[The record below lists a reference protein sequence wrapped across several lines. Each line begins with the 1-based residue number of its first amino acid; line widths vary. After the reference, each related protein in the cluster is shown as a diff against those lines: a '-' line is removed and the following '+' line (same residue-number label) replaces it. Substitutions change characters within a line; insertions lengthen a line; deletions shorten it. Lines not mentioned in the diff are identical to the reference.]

1 MPVSCAASGCKSRY
15 TLEARE
21 KGITFHRFPR
31 SNPALLDKWCR
42 AMKRAT
48 STGELWM
55 PSRYQRLCS
64 LHFQQSCFDT
74 TGQTKRLRDDV
85 IPSIFNFPQNTQKSE
100 ESECRVLEISTPP
113 SNDIL
118 VVTEIENG
126 VPEVVNV
133 LTNADASVY
142 YQVQLQDHPY
152 FIPDIDTLKK
162 KLQASEDSRA
172 QKEKEL
178 RNAKDREKRLRQT
191 CLSIYRELIKRNL
204 LSSHLLN
211 ILQPYEDIP
220 LELFKKPESEYSAQ
234 QRMFSLTLQLNDP
247 LSYKYL
253 RKETKLPLPGPRR
266 LRQWLKSD
274 RGGPGINSLVLKALI
289 QKKQTH
295 PQLYT
300 QVSLAMGT
308 FSIQQSVAFDSHR
321 NGLVGFVNLGEGS
334 GSQDVANEVLM
345 FMLVGTV
352 GHWNVPIAYFYV
364 KTLTPQAQKQLLI
377 HVLHELCEKSFEVV
391 AVSMDRHPR
400 NEEMCTMLGCAFTDP
415 WELQTHFSL
424 PNRDYRYYVV
434 FDVGNELQTI
444 TNMMKELGSILSTEG
459 VITWHYITD
468 LMNLPRMFP
477 LVGEMKLVKMTLLC
491 NKISDTVANALQFIQ
506 ELNSENSHG
515 FRAIIIFIQ
524 IIGRLF
530 DICNSSSVRLQGDKG
545 PINQANLD
553 QKLQVLQ
560 ETREYLLTLTTCD
573 NDFLFQTSRAW
584 CTVGL
589 LVNIASLTEL
599 LPRLLMD
606 HDCITTYRFRTHHL
620 KEFINCVRST
630 GGSDVRPTA
639 LDVMHTIE
647 KRFSQCGFV
656 DTNMENDLSFVCTSI
671 GQSLTGSL
679 QHIPYPFEETSI
691 KRSCHVYQSCLL
703 DVTLQNSEMYIAGWV
718 VREAFKQ
725 LSCNKCRWAL
735 VSNNPPQDFTSAYH
749 LLQVNGGIAHF
760 VPSNGILRTVQT
772 AQKKLCHLLKY
783 RRCKRS
789 ISALMLEHHVLSTLG
804 PTDIFDLKEH
814 IPQTEL
820 GIDNHHFQL
829 LRLIAS
835 LYYALR
841 ELYIDSKKQAY
852 CQRALVKQTLSRPFG
867 LYFHSDSV
875 SSKDQVQLH
884 VTYS

>member
-85 IPSIFNFPQNTQKSE
+85 IPSIFNFPEDPQRTEVSE
-100 ESECRVLEISTPP
+100 NKVLETSTQP
-113 SNDIL
+113 SDIPL
-118 VVTEIENG
+118 LTKTVNEELEKVS
-126 VPEVVNV
+126 VPS
-133 LTNADASVY
+133 NADAGVHC
-142 YQVQLQDHPY
+142 QIQLQDHPY
-152 FIPDIDTLKK
+152 YIPDIDTLKK

-191 CLSIYRELIKRNL
+191 CHSIYCELIKRNL
-204 LSSHLLN
+204 LSSELLD

-220 LELFKKPESEYSAQ
+220 LERFKKPESEYSAQ

-247 LSYKYL
+247 LVYKYL

-274 RGGPGINSLVLKALI
+274 QGGPGINTLALKALI
-289 QKKQTH
+289 QKKQAH

-300 QVSLAMGT
+300 KVSLALGT
-308 FSIQQSVAFDSHR
+308 FSIQQSVAYDSCR
-321 NGLVGFVNLGEGS
+321 NELVGFVNLGKGGSGS

-345 FMLVGTV
+345 FMLGGTV

-364 KTLTPQAQKQLLI
+364 KSLTPQAQKQLLA
-377 HVLHELCEKSFEVV
+377 HVLHELCEKRFEVV
-391 AVSMDRHPR
+391 AVSMDRHPH
-400 NEEMCTMLGCAFTDP
+400 NEEMCTMLGCTLTDP
-415 WELQTHFSL
+415 WSLQTHFSL
-424 PNRDYRYYVV
+424 PNRDYRHYVV
-434 FDVGNELQTI
+434 FDVGNELHI
-444 TNMMKELGSILSTEG
+444 VSDMIEELGSIQSPEG
-459 VITWHYITD
+459 AITWQYITD
-468 LMNLPRMFP
+468 LMNLPRMFR
-477 LVGEMKLVKMTLLC
+477 LMRNLEIVKMTLLC
-491 NKISDTVANALQFIQ
+491 NKLSDTVANALQFVQ
-506 ELNSENSHG
+506 ELNQEHG
-515 FRAIIIFIQ
+515 HDLQAIINFIQ

-530 DICNSSSVRLQGDKG
+530 DICNSSSVRLQGDKS
-545 PINQANLD
+545 PINQNNLEK
-553 QKLQVLQ
+553 KLQVLQ

-573 NDFLFQTSRAW
+573 NEFLFQSSRAR

-589 LVNIASLTEL
+589 LVNIASLSKL

-606 HDCITTYRFRTHHL
+606 HDCITTSRFRSHHL
-620 KEFINCVRST
+620 KAFFNCVRHK

-639 LDVMHTIE
+639 FDVNQAIE
-647 KRFSQCGFV
+647 KLFSQSGFV
-656 DTNMENDLSFVCTSI
+656 DLSFVHTSI
-671 GQSLTGSL
+671 AQSLTGSL
-679 QHIPYPFEETSI
+679 QHIPFPFEETSI
-691 KRSCHVYQSCLL
+691 KLPGHVYQSCLL
-703 DVTLQNSEMYIAGWV
+703 DVTLANSEMYIAGWV

-735 VSNNPPQDFTSAYH
+735 VSSCTPQDFTSAYH
-749 LLQVNGGIAHF
+749 LLQVNGGLVHF
-760 VPSNGILRTVQT
+760 VPSNGARRTVQT
-772 AQKKLCHLLKY
+772 AEKELYCMLKY
-783 RRCKRS
+783 GKSS

-804 PTDIFDLKEH
+804 PKDIFDLKEH
-814 IPQTEL
+814 IPETEL

-829 LRLIAS
+829 LRLVAS

-841 ELYIDSKKQAY
+841 EPYIDSIKQAY
-852 CQRALVKQTLSRPFG
+852 RRRARVTQTLSRPF
-867 LYFHSDSV
+867 V
-875 SSKDQVQLH
+875 
-884 VTYS
+884 

>member
-85 IPSIFNFPQNTQKSE
+85 IPSIFNFPEDTQKTEVSDVK
-100 ESECRVLEISTPP
+100 VLETCTPP
-113 SNDIL
+113 TNDNPMI
-118 VVTEIENG
+118 TKPENEET
-126 VPEVVNV
+126 EVVSV
-133 LTNADASVY
+133 SSNAYVSMQC
-142 YQVQLQDHPY
+142 QVQLQDHPY
-152 FIPDIDTLKK
+152 FIPDVDTLKR

-204 LSSHLLN
+204 LSSQLLD

-253 RKETKLPLPGPRR
+253 RKEAKLPLPGPRR

-274 RGGPGINSLVLKALI
+274 GGGPGINSSVLKSLI
-289 QKKQTH
+289 QKKQTD

-300 QVSLAMGT
+300 QASLVLDT
-308 FSIQQSVAFDSHR
+308 LSIQKSVAFDSHR
-321 NGLVGFVNLGEGS
+321 NELVGFVNLGKGGAGG
-334 GSQDVANEVLM
+334 GSQNVANEVLM
-345 FMLVGTV
+345 FMLVGIS
-352 GHWNVPIAYFYV
+352 GHWSVLIAYFYV
-364 KTLTPQAQKQLLI
+364 KSLTPQAQKQLLL
-377 HVLHELCEKSFEVV
+377 HVLHELCENSFEVV
-391 AVSMDRHPR
+391 AVSLDRHPR

-424 PNRDYRYYVV
+424 PNKDYRHYIV
-434 FDVGNELQTI
+434 FDVGRELHTL
-444 TNMMKELGSILSTEG
+444 TNMLEELGSILSPEG
-459 VITWHYITD
+459 VITWQYITD
-468 LMNLPRMFP
+468 LMNLPKIFT
-477 LVGEMKLVKMTLLC
+477 LVGDMKLTKMALLC
-491 NKISDTVANALQFIQ
+491 NKLSNTIANALHFIQ
-506 ELNSENSHG
+506 ELNSETTHG
-515 FRAIIIFIQ
+515 FQAIISFIK

-545 PINQANLD
+545 PINQNNLE

-573 NDFLFQTSRAW
+573 GDFLFQTSRAW

-589 LVNIASLTEL
+589 LVNIASISEL

-606 HDCITTYRFRTHHL
+606 HDYITTYRFRTYHL
-620 KEFINCVRST
+620 KEFFNCVTRK
-630 GGSDVRPTA
+630 GGSEVRPTA
-639 LDVMHTIE
+639 LDVNHRIE
-647 KRFSQCGFV
+647 KLWSRCGFV
-656 DTNMENDLSFVCTSI
+656 NLSMEHDLGFLHTTLE
-671 GQSLTGSL
+671 QSLSL
-679 QHIPYPFEETSI
+679 QHIPYPFEDSSI
-691 KRSCHVYQSCLL
+691 KPSCHVYQSCLL
-703 DVTLQNSEMYIAGWV
+703 DNAGMYIAGWV
-718 VREAFKQ
+718 VRKAFKQ
-725 LSCNKCRWAL
+725 LVCNKCRWSL
-735 VSNNPPQDFTSAYH
+735 VSSNPPQDFTSAYH
-749 LLQVNGGIAHF
+749 LLQVHGGIAHF
-760 VPSNGILRTVQT
+760 VPSNGTVRTVQT
-772 AQKKLCHLLKY
+772 AERELYYMLKDGRY
-783 RRCKRS
+783 KHS
-789 ISALMLEHHVLSTLG
+789 ISALMLEHHLLSTLG

-814 IPQTEL
+814 VSQTEV
-820 GIDNHHFQL
+820 GIDNHYFQL

-835 LYYALR
+835 LYY
-841 ELYIDSKKQAY
+841 ELKEPYITSITQAY
-852 CQRALVKQTLSRPFG
+852 YQRALVKEILTRPFQ
-867 LYFHSDSV
+867 LYVHSDLV
-875 SSKDQVQLH
+875 SN
-884 VTYS
+884 